1 MPSGYENS
9 EEDYAGPE
17 PGWLFYAA
25 TLSVLVL
32 VVVAYWWLR

>member
-1 MPSGYENS
+1 MPSGFENS
-9 EEDYAGPE
+9 EDYPSPE

-32 VVVAYWWLR
+32 VLGAYWWLR